1 VWIGA
6 RVAMTSP
13 GSETLEAFY
22 EALRD
27 DDADQLYD
35 RAPCGYLS
43 TAPDGTIIKVNQT
56 FLDLSG
62 YHRGQLVGRVRFA
75 QLLSAGGRIYY
86 ETHYAPMLGMQGH
99 AHEIAFDLVRADGSR
114 LPVLVNAVLERD
126 AQGRPLV
133 IRTAVFDARL
143 RREYERELLRAK
155 QRAEESEA
163 RAKALAQTL
172 QQTLIP
178 PAPPIIPHL
187 DVAAA
192 YRPTGDGSEVG
203 GDFYDV
209 FQIGTNDWVVAVGDV
224 CGKGV
229 EAAIVTALARYTLR
243 AAIVEHPE
251 PSTALAT
258 LNEVLLHHDTN
269 RFCTVV
275 LLRLSH
281 AEGEWAGTVSRAG
294 HPCPL
299 LRQSNG
305 TLQNVG
311 KPGALLGVVDSPHLY
326 DVQFRLRPGD
336 MLVLY
341 TDGITEARR
350 GKAFYGDERLAALVA
365 RSFPSAEALTS
376 AILGEV
382 LEFQTGRPRDDIV
395 VVTIRVPV

>member
-1 VWIGA
+1 
-6 RVAMTSP
+6 MTSR
-13 GSETLEAFY
+13 GSEAIEAFY
-22 EALRD
+22 EALLD
-27 DDADQLYD
+27 DDAGQLYD

-43 TAPDGTIIKVNQT
+43 TAPDGMIIKVNQT
-56 FLDLSG
+56 FLTLIG
-62 YHRGQLVGRVRFA
+62 YDRGQLVGRVRFA
-75 QLLSAGGRIYY
+75 QLLSVGGRIYY
-86 ETHYAPMLGMQGH
+86 ETHYAPMLSMQGQ
-99 AHEIAFDLVRADGSR
+99 AHEIAFDLVCADGSR

-126 AQGRPLV
+126 SQSSPRV

-163 RAKALAQTL
+163 RATVLARTL

-178 PAPPIIPHL
+178 PAPPAIPHL
-187 DVAAA
+187 DVAAV
-192 YRPTGDGSEVG
+192 YRPEGDGSEVG

-209 FQIGTNDWVVAVGDV
+209 FQIGGNDWVVAIGDV

-229 EAAIVTALARYTLR
+229 EAAVVTALARYTLR
-243 AAIVEHPE
+243 AAIVEHAD
-251 PSTALAT
+251 PSRALAT
-258 LNEVLLHHDTN
+258 LNDVLLHHHTN

-275 LLRLSH
+275 LMRLKR
-281 AEGEWAGTVSRAG
+281 AEGEWAGTVSCAG
-294 HPCPL
+294 HPRPL

-305 TLQNVG
+305 TLSSVG
-311 KPGALLGVVDSPHLY
+311 KPGALLGIVNSPHLH

-336 MLVLY
+336 TLVLY
-341 TDGITEARR
+341 TDGITEARS
-350 GKAFYGDERLAALVA
+350 GKAFYGDERLAALVV

-395 VVTIRVPV
+395 VVAIRVPV